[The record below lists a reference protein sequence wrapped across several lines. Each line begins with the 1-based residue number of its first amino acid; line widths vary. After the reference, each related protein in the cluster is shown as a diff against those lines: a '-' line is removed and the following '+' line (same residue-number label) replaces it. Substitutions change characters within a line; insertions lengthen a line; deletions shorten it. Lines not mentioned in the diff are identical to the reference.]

1 MVETRG
7 RVAYEG
13 GIEQAYQGLLE
24 SVRRVD
30 NFTRPESQIKEQV
43 VYKLLHKDTGLF
55 YDPQKYQGN
64 VSETGKVY
72 SKKHARQ
79 SFIKVPNGVE
89 VKTGFDVT
97 TLPKNRHYGHYNTNL
112 DDWEVVEY
120 KLVKLNKGG

>member
-1 MVETRG
+1 MAKHIR
-7 RVAYEG
+7 
-13 GIEQAYQGLLE
+13 IESVYDGLLE

-30 NFTRPESQIKEQV
+30 NFPKPKSQIKEQI

-64 VSETGKVY
+64 VSEMGKVY
-72 SKKHARQ
+72 SKKPARQ

-89 VKTGFDVT
+89 VKGGFDVT
-97 TLPKNRHYGHYNTNL
+97 TLPKNRHYGHYDTNL

-120 KLVKLNKGG
+120 KLVKVNKGE